1 MAKLC
6 MVSHSGGLDST
17 TLMAR
22 ALNDGYLVQPINF
35 NYGQKNEIE
44 ISAQKN
50 VIKYFKEL
58 YPDLVLDTIYLDFNL
73 LFGSV
78 IKNFQKLRDA
88 GTIEESTELEYYMPF
103 RNLVFGSICGM
114 LGELLAMTLGK
125 DKITRID
132 IGLGVHKHSAKNY
145 KKDYWDITPG
155 FIEALRKVV
164 GLNDALEVGV
174 YSPYA
179 DHFKDQIIV
188 DCVDLGVPYKL
199 TWTCYNPVKE
209 NGFFSPCLECEAC
222 KERESNGLEVGV
234 LDINDYCLK
243 DNSFKSQFVCGTAG
257 ELLNQF
263 RADEDKQ
270 DILALGTNE

>member
-1 MAKLC
+1 MPHIK
-6 MVSHSGGLDST
+6 T
-17 TLMAR
+17 TLYLKIAFILLLSTLISCSKVKTADLIVTNAIIWTGNENQKTAQAMAID
-22 ALNDGYLVQPINF
+22 A
-35 NYGQKNEIE
+35 
-44 ISAQKN
+44 
-50 VIKYFKEL
+50 
-58 YPDLVLDTIYLDFNL
+58 DTI
-73 LFGSV
+73 V
-78 IKNFQKLRDA
+78 AI
-88 GTIEESTELEYYMPF
+88 GTIEEINKYK
-103 RNLVFGSICGM
+103 
-114 LGELLAMTLGK
+114 GK
-125 DKITRID
+125 KTKTVDAYGRF
-132 IGLGVHKHSAKNY
+132 
-145 KKDYWDITPG
+145 ITPG

-234 LDINDYCLK
+234 LDIKDYCLK